1 MIYPNNPYKQYNINP
16 WITGITAE
24 IESIL
29 SNEKPTTAMCNNLS
43 SLFIILDHIKNDSDI
58 LTLEEL
64 EDTETNENNTS
75 PEKEN
80 VKGYTGDYSYFLNLV
95 IAKGK
100 DRSLLALAE
109 YYDTLL
115 YKNPNQYQKIIE
127 VLKGMK

>member
-1 MIYPNNPYKQYNINP
+1 MNEQ
-16 WITGITAE
+16 WITDITAE

-29 SNEKPTTAMCNNLS
+29 SNEKPTTDMCNNLS
-43 SLFIILDHIKNDSDI
+43 SLFIVLDHIQNDSGV
-58 LTLEEL
+58 LTLE
-64 EDTETNENNTS
+64 DAETNENNTS

-100 DRSLLALAE
+100 DRCLLALAE

-127 VLKGMK
+127 VLKAVK